1 MIAGTAD
8 LPDLE
13 TWQAWRAGLA
23 DLPAAADLQHPA
35 GRRYAMRQALVDMQ
49 RGQCALCLS
58 GAVVPLIMDHDHAT
72 GNVRG
77 LLCRSCNTR
86 EGAAKPGLSD
96 VIDAYRANPPAA
108 SAAWSWSYPAPPR
121 PPRALRRAGRPRGP
135 GRAFRT
141 CRAGRPNRAGWPART
156 CRPGGGDDIQRVT
169 SLQLLDLAVHQ
180 NEWSLIGHCYVLCTC
195 CRVSE
200 PIGPSHP
207 V

>member
-1 MIAGTAD
+1 MTTDTAG

-86 EGAAKPGLSD
+86 EGAAKPGASD

-121 PPRALRRAGRPRGP
+121 PPRALRAGRPRGP
-135 GRAFRT
+135 ERVPLTVRILRATDDRLT
-141 CRAGRPNRAGWPART
+141 AAVETTGQRPQQIVDEALTRYL
-156 CRPGGGDDIQRVT
+156 D
-169 SLQLLDLAVHQ
+169 SLGL
-180 NEWSLIGHCYVLCTC
+180 
-195 CRVSE
+195 
-200 PIGPSHP
+200 
-207 V
+207 